1 MTTVGRDAVAA
12 DAGAA
17 AAAVNV
23 PEPPP
28 MAAANSGGGGGGDRR
43 RSTGGGTSR
52 DPAPF
57 QGRENWRLAPHGTN
71 DYNGSRMSAGGMA
84 FYALKQTGL
93 FFYFVFQTSCFE
105 QEIRYTIL
113 KEFDVC

>member
-1 MTTVGRDAVAA
+1 MTTVGRGAVAA

-17 AAAVNV
+17 AASAVNA

-28 MAAANSGGGGGGDRR
+28 MPAVNGGADRR

-52 DPAPF
+52 EPAPF

-71 DYNGSRMSAGGMA
+71 DYNGSRMSAGGRQ
-84 FYALKQTGL
+84 KQTAFTTALHGPDR
-93 FFYFVFQTSCFE
+93 TGPDPDR
-105 QEIRYTIL
+105 IRTAVRS
-113 KEFDVC
+113 FSVSVV